1 MKREPENLVIEKN
14 GNCKIINQQTESPIL
29 DRRLMALKYSETFK
43 ITSRA
48 EASVVLKLTQQLSDS
63 LEQYFLKCKG
73 PGVQDSRV
81 ADNTD
86 EIYETSKKILPSSEC
101 GNGKLG
107 SQSRNLKK
115 YEDSDEIPFMSAQ
128 SISHRYQDPP
138 QPISLDGFVSQSC
151 SSTSPYH
158 SNVTDSIFFSTHSHV
173 SGPFRMEQN
182 SEHSP
187 CVSQNSLNTGMEID
201 ESESSSLQSSSTQA
215 TPSSSQTQRKTSKT
229 LSPDILQLLK
239 GKDANTVTNILKTL
253 SPFYPALQDVNLE
266 ILAQVLV
273 NTGAL
278 D

>member
-14 GNCKIINQQTESPIL
+14 GNCKIINQQTE
-29 DRRLMALKYSETFK
+29 
-43 ITSRA
+43 
-48 EASVVLKLTQQLSDS
+48 
-63 LEQYFLKCKG
+63 
-73 PGVQDSRV
+73 VQDSRV

-187 CVSQNSLNTGMEID
+187 CVSQNSLNTGKDVKANSGSKSFVISSDFEITAPSDLGMEID